1 MNLVDLIEETDPLAV
16 SGRVAQAV
24 GIVIEGYGPMTS
36 VGELCDVTR
45 EDGEG
50 TRVPLLQGYR
60 PGGGGCGPA
69 SAHFLPTACA
79 QPRH

>member
-1 MNLVDLIEETDPLAV
+1 MNLVDLIEQTDPLAV

-45 EDGEG
+45 EDGEEI
-50 TRVPLLQGYR
+50 VPAEVVGDR
-60 PGGGGCGPA
+60 K
-69 SAHFLPTACA
+69 SVV
-79 QPRH
+79 